1 MPVLESRWLCHL
13 VTMDPVTENVTLEM
27 HNAQNSLKLNTIM
40 YRSVG
45 FCWVCTARTKCN
57 SASTS
62 RYICLAIGGNL

>member
-27 HNAQNSLKLNTIM
+27 HNAQNSLKLIKLV

-62 RYICLAIGGNL
+62 RYICLELGGNL